1 MPRKMSPVP
10 PIHNRTG
17 FSMLTR
23 LVPMVL
29 VVLVLAVPAHAASLL
44 DAPISFSAM
53 RTVTID
59 GKPYTG
65 PMFHEPGRERDEQ
78 KIGAMDM
85 TFILDSQSSQGF
97 LVVPSIKTYVNFP
110 FPPMLLALVDAE
122 MDKQKPVGEE
132 MIDKTPTTKYRVEK
146 TTSDGSHGEGF
157 VWVSKRGVLM
167 RLDGLVTSPS
177 GHKTKIAVKLAD
189 VKEGPQRPELFAPP
203 VGMNEL
209 PFQAL
214 APLLGGIIVK

>member
-1 MPRKMSPVP
+1 LIRFAACLAL
-10 PIHNRTG
+10 I
-17 FSMLTR
+17 
-23 LVPMVL
+23 
-29 VVLVLAVPAHAASLL
+29 LAVVFPAHAAALL
-44 DAPISFSAM
+44 DAPISYSAT

-85 TFILDSQSSQGF
+85 SFILDGQSGQGF
-97 LVVPSIKTYVNFP
+97 LVVPSVKTFVTFP
-110 FPPMLLALVDAE
+110 FPPMLLALVDAR
-122 MDKQKPVGEE
+122 MDKQRPIGDET
-132 MIDKTPTTKYRVEK
+132 IDHIPTTKYRVEK
-146 TTSDGSHGEGF
+146 NTSDGGHGEGF

-167 RLDGLVTSPS
+167 RLDGVVTTAS
-177 GHKTKIAVKLAD
+177 GHKTKIAMNLAN
-189 VKEGPQRPELFAPP
+189 VKEGPQKAELFAPP

-214 APLLGGIIVK
+214 APLLSGIIK

>member
-1 MPRKMSPVP
+1 VIRFLFGLALAS
-10 PIHNRTG
+10 
-17 FSMLTR
+17 FF
-23 LVPMVL
+23 VL
-29 VVLVLAVPAHAASLL
+29 PAHAAALL
-44 DAPISFSAM
+44 DAPISYSAM

-65 PMFHEPGRERDEQ
+65 PMFHEPGRERDDQ

-85 TFILDSQSSQGF
+85 TFILDGQSGQGF
-97 LVVPSIKTYVNFP
+97 LVVPSVKTYVNFP
-110 FPPMLLALVDAE
+110 FPPMLLALVDAQ
-122 MDKQKPVGEE
+122 MDKQKPVGDEV
-132 MIDKTPTTKYRVEK
+132 IDKIPTTKYRVEK
-146 TTSDGSHGEGF
+146 STSDGGHGEGF

-167 RLDGLVTSPS
+167 RLDGVVTTAS
-177 GHKTKIAVKLAD
+177 GHKTKIAMKLAD

-214 APLLGGIIVK
+214 APLLNGVIIK

>member
-1 MPRKMSPVP
+1 
-10 PIHNRTG
+10 
-17 FSMLTR
+17 MLTR
-23 LVPMVL
+23 LLPTAFIAF
-29 VVLVLAVPAHAASLL
+29 VLALPAHAAALL
-44 DAPISFSAM
+44 DAPISFSAT

-78 KIGAMDM
+78 KLGAMDM
-85 TFILDSQSSQGF
+85 AFILDSQSSQGF
-97 LVVPSIKTYVNFP
+97 LVVPSIKTYVTFP
-110 FPPMLLALVDAE
+110 FPPMLAALVDAE
-122 MDKQKPVGEE
+122 MDKQTPVGEE
-132 MIDKTPTTKYRVEK
+132 TIDHIPTTKYRVEK

-167 RLDGLVTSPS
+167 RIDGVVTSPG
-177 GHKTKIAVKLAD
+177 GHKTKIAMKLAD

-203 VGMNEL
+203 VNMNEL

-214 APLLGGIIVK
+214 APLLNGVIIK

>member
-1 MPRKMSPVP
+1 V
-10 PIHNRTG
+10 I
-17 FSMLTR
+17 R
-23 LVPMVL
+23 LVAYSIVAL
-29 VVLVLAVPAHAASLL
+29 FLAIPARAAALL
-44 DAPISFSAM
+44 DAPISYSAM

-65 PMFHEPGRERDEQ
+65 PMFHEPGRERDDQ

-85 TFILDSQSSQGF
+85 TFILDGQSGQGF
-97 LVVPSIKTYVNFP
+97 LVVPSVKTYVNFP
-110 FPPMLLALVDAE
+110 FPPMLLALVDAQ
-122 MDKQKPVGEE
+122 MDKQKPLGEE
-132 MIDKTPTTKYRVEK
+132 MIDRTPTTKYRVEK

-167 RLDGLVTSPS
+167 RLDGVVTTAS
-177 GHKTKIAVKLAD
+177 GHKTKIAMKLAD

-209 PFQAL
+209 PFEAL
-214 APLLGGIIVK
+214 APLLNGIIVK

>member
-1 MPRKMSPVP
+1 VIRFV
-10 PIHNRTG
+10 TA
-17 FSMLTR
+17 
-23 LVPMVL
+23 
-29 VVLVLAVPAHAASLL
+29 LVLASFAAIPAHAAALL
-44 DAPISFSAM
+44 DAPIAYSAM

-85 TFILDSQSSQGF
+85 AFILDGQSGQGF
-97 LVVPSIKTYVNFP
+97 LVVPSVKTYVTFP

-122 MDKQKPVGEE
+122 MEKQKPVGDET
-132 MIDKTPTTKYRVEK
+132 IDHIPTTKYRVEK
-146 TTSDGSHGEGF
+146 TTSDGSRGEGF

-167 RLDGLVTSPS
+167 RLDGVVTSPS
-177 GHKTKIAVKLAD
+177 GHKTKIAMKLAD

-214 APLLGGIIVK
+214 APLLNGIIIK